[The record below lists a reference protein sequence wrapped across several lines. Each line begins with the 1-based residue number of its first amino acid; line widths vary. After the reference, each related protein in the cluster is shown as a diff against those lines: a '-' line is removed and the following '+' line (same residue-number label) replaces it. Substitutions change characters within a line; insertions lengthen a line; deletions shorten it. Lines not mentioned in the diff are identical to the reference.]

1 MARKVLREVMFEE
14 ENEVE
19 ICVSCGKETKYKKGD
34 DVTYRQNYVE
44 GAGQLCLE
52 CGQRYG

>member
-1 MARKVLREVMFEE
+1 MARKVLKEVMFEE
-14 ENEVE
+14 EFE
-19 ICVSCGKETKYKKGD
+19 ICITCGATTTYKKTDNVIFRSG
-34 DVTYRQNYVE
+34 YIE